1 MGTSG
6 GMNEV
11 AQAERPGHHQSMPR
25 WVAQESAV
33 GGSTGHGPLPRVGG
47 AVSGAGR
54 GGGMPGQAELEAFGV
69 DEVDP
74 LSPPVPSEDVPLEED
89 EPSPEL
95 FVDDPESE
103 DPGVDFSGVEFSES
117 DVPVVDAD
125 FSVLR
130 SLATAPWSFL

>member
-1 MGTSG
+1 
-6 GMNEV
+6 
-11 AQAERPGHHQSMPR
+11 
-25 WVAQESAV
+25 
-33 GGSTGHGPLPRVGG
+33 
-47 AVSGAGR
+47 
-54 GGGMPGQAELEAFGV
+54 MPGQAELEAVGI

-95 FVDDPESE
+95 FVDEPEAE
-103 DPGVDFSGVEFSES
+103 DPGGDCSGVEFSES

-130 SLATAPWSFL
+130 SLAADPWSFL